1 MWIGSACDAL
11 IRHEGNTMKSL
22 ALVFALGVSFTTM
35 AHAQVP
41 TTDAP
46 QQALTDDPYLW
57 LEATRSA
64 RAMDWV
70 HAQNAITEHAFMQ
83 SSEFATTRGRILQV
97 LDADTRIPG
106 VRRMGDYLYN
116 FWQDKAHP
124 RGIWRRTTLAEYRK
138 SDPAW
143 ETVLDIDAL
152 NKAEGKKWV
161 FKGAECM
168 KPEYTHCLVS
178 LSPGGGDAVEVR
190 EFDIPSKSFV
200 KDGFFLPV
208 AKSDVGWIDANHIY
222 VGTDFGPGSMTPS
235 SYPRIVKEWT
245 RGTPLSS
252 ATQVYAGETTDM
264 SVSASHDRTPG
275 FERDFVHVTKDFYH
289 GETFLRQ
296 GGKLVKI
303 DVPSDADI
311 DAHRQWLLVQTK
323 SPWTVG
329 GTTWPAGALIATNFD
344 DFMAG
349 KRDFVAL
356 FTPDAHTA
364 LSGYAWTQHHM
375 ILNVLDDV
383 KSRLDVL
390 TPPASG
396 TGEWMRTALPG
407 APAFSTIRVAGT
419 DPDHSDEYWL
429 SVSGFLNPPSL
440 ERGVLGSQA
449 AEVIKD
455 EPAFFDASK
464 FTVSQHFVTSKDGT
478 RVPYFEIA
486 PKGMKLDGSNRTLE
500 YGYGGFEISMLPNYS
515 GTIGRAWLARGGVYV
530 VANIRGGGEY
540 GPQWHKIGRAHV

>member
-1 MWIGSACDAL
+1 
-11 IRHEGNTMKSL
+11 MKSL
-22 ALVFALGVSFTTM
+22 ALVFAFGVSVTAM

-41 TTDAP
+41 TSDAP
-46 QQALTDDPYLW
+46 QKAITDDPYLW
-57 LEATRSA
+57 LEAHRSP
-64 RAMDWV
+64 RAMEWV
-70 HAQNAITEHAFMQ
+70 HAQNAITTHAFMQ

-143 ETVLDIDAL
+143 ETVLDTDAL
-152 NKAEGKKWV
+152 NEAEGKKWV

-275 FERDFVHVTKDFYH
+275 FERDLVTRSLAFFSSETYLRGKD
-289 GETFLRQ
+289 
-296 GGKLVKI
+296 GKLTKI
-303 DVPSDADI
+303 DVPDDAII
-311 DAHRQWLLVQTK
+311 DAQREWLLIQTRSAWK
-323 SPWTVG
+323 VG
-329 GTTWPAGALIATNFD
+329 DKTYPSGALLAAHFD

-349 KRDFVAL
+349 KRELTVL
-356 FTPDAHTA
+356 FAPTETTSLDA
-364 LSGYAWTQHHM
+364 
-375 ILNVLDDV
+375 
-383 KSRLDVL
+383 
-390 TPPASG
+390 
-396 TGEWMRTALPG
+396 
-407 APAFSTIRVAGT
+407 
-419 DPDHSDEYWL
+419 
-429 SVSGFLNPPSL
+429 
-440 ERGVLGSQA
+440 
-449 AEVIKD
+449 
-455 EPAFFDASK
+455 
-464 FTVSQHFVTSKDGT
+464 
-478 RVPYFEIA
+478 
-486 PKGMKLDGSNRTLE
+486 
-500 YGYGGFEISMLPNYS
+500 YS
-515 GTIGRAWLARGGVYV
+515 
-530 VANIRGGGEY
+530 
-540 GPQWHKIGRAHV
+540 